1 MAKYDTS
8 AYDNMY
14 KEYEKEQLNTADKQK
29 QQTTA
34 DYNQQL
40 KQAYI
45 NKMQNQKT
53 LSDNMSNLGIRGGAS
68 ETATLNNN
76 LSYQNTRNTLN
87 SSKMQ
92 ALQTIDDNAN
102 ANILSYK
109 QTNDAAKQSYI
120 EQREAEDRQIAQ
132 SKKET
137 EEERKYEEQ
146 NNYWTSKYSKY
157 YSEKSLKKALAK
169 AKTSR
174 EKAIINARIGYLREH
189 KKGY

>member
-1 MAKYDTS
+1 MATYNTS

-14 KEYEKEQLNTADKQK
+14 EEYKKEQLNTAEKQK

-53 LSDNMSNLGIRGGAS
+53 LNDNMAKVGIRGGAS
-68 ETATLNNN
+68 ETATLNND

-87 SSKMQ
+87 SSKVQ

-109 QTNDAAKQSYI
+109 QTNDAAKQAYI

-132 SKKET
+132 SK
-137 EEERKYEEQ
+137 EERKYEEQ
-146 NNYWTSKYSKY
+146 NDYWTSKYSKY

-169 AKTSR
+169 ATDKR